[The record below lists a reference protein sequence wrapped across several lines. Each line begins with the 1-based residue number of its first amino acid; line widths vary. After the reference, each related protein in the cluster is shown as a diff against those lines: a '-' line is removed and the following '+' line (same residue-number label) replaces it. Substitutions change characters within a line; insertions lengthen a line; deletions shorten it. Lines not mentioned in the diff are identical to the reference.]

1 MQRIC
6 IYCGS
11 AAGRDPRYRDAAAA
25 FGAALAARGLGIV
38 YGGGATGMMGAV
50 ADAALGEGGEVIGV
64 IPETL
69 LAREVGHRDVTRLEV
84 VTSMHERKARMAELA
99 DGFIALPGGLGT
111 FEELFEILTWAQL
124 GFHRKPC
131 GLINMAGYYDHLVTF
146 LDHAVDTGFLRRGNR
161 DMLLVDDDGD
171 RLLDRFAEYRAPRVT
186 QWIDESST

>member
-11 AAGRDPRYRDAAAA
+11 AAGRDPRYREAASA
-25 FGAALAARGLGIV
+25 FGAAVAARGLGVV

-50 ADAALGEGGEVIGV
+50 ADAALAEGGEVVGV

-69 LAREVGHRDVTRLEV
+69 LAREVGHREVTRLEV

-111 FEELFEILTWAQL
+111 FEEIFEILTWAQL

-146 LDHAVDTGFLRRGNR
+146 LDHAVDTGFLRRSNR
-161 DMLLVDDDGD
+161 DMLLVDDDGE
-171 RLLDRFAEYRAPRVT
+171 RLLERFAEYRAPRVT
-186 QWIDESST
+186 QWIDKSST